1 MSKRYVSI
9 WFPYLLTDQMAV
21 KQEELLGTAYALIA
35 QERNKQMIVN
45 VSSEANRQ
53 GLRANI
59 PLADARIVL
68 PSLQT
73 FKFQPQKEQK
83 LLNAMAEWFIRFTPQ
98 VALNPPDG
106 LFLDITGCTVWKS
119 EEQHIEEIKAHFTGK
134 YHIKLGIAD
143 TLGAAWAIAHYTKGQ
158 IAKPNE
164 QLQYLLNLPPKA
176 LRLEETTLQRLAKLG
191 FHNID
196 SFIHIAPSTLRRRFG
211 EEINLK
217 IGQALGHK
225 PEAFEAITEP
235 NPYEERLH
243 CLEPIQTAKGIEIA
257 IENLLENLCTR
268 LQKDDVGVRNATLST
283 FRLDGKLQQI
293 SIGTN
298 QPSIHI
304 KHLFKLFELKIKQIE
319 PDLGIELFIMG
330 ITKVEELPKQQET
343 FWQVQNQTDLG
354 EIAELLDRI
363 SIKAGKNAIRR
374 YLPQEHHWP
383 ENSIKAVT
391 DLKEQPET
399 DWPTHKPRP
408 TVLLNQPE
416 PIQVSA
422 PIPDYP
428 PMTFTYKN
436 EIHRIAKADGPERIE
451 QEWWLSE
458 GKHRDYYYVEDEKG
472 QRYWLFRSGH
482 YDSKVTAQWFIHG
495 FFA

>member
-1 MSKRYVSI
+1 
-9 WFPYLLTDQMAV
+9 
-21 KQEELLGTAYALIA
+21 
-35 QERNKQMIVN
+35 
-45 VSSEANRQ
+45 
-53 GLRANI
+53 
-59 PLADARIVL
+59 
-68 PSLQT
+68 
-73 FKFQPQKEQK
+73 
-83 LLNAMAEWFIRFTPQ
+83 
-98 VALNPPDG
+98 
-106 LFLDITGCTVWKS
+106 
-119 EEQHIEEIKAHFTGK
+119 
-134 YHIKLGIAD
+134 
-143 TLGAAWAIAHYTKGQ
+143 
-158 IAKPNE
+158 
-164 QLQYLLNLPPKA
+164 
-176 LRLEETTLQRLAKLG
+176 
-191 FHNID
+191 
-196 SFIHIAPSTLRRRFG
+196 
-211 EEINLK
+211 
-217 IGQALGHK
+217 
-225 PEAFEAITEP
+225 
-235 NPYEERLH
+235 
-243 CLEPIQTAKGIEIA
+243 
-257 IENLLENLCTR
+257 
-268 LQKDDVGVRNATLST
+268 
-283 FRLDGKLQQI
+283 
-293 SIGTN
+293 
-298 QPSIHI
+298 
-304 KHLFKLFELKIKQIE
+304 
-319 PDLGIELFIMG
+319 MG